1 MEEGESDGK
10 RKDQQAELQ
19 SLVLTLRQYQAQAE
33 TTSQELLAVQQAIGE
48 HEKAIETIKYLKE
61 QKEGDELIV
70 PIGAN
75 SLIYVTLSATDKV
88 IVMIGGGISAEKD
101 PDSSVQYL
109 TSKKA
114 ELENSHRELAGL
126 MQKVEQEAQ
135 KVQARLQA
143 ITSTQDGGRGASL
156 DR

>member
-1 MEEGESDGK
+1 
-10 RKDQQAELQ
+10 
-19 SLVLTLRQYQAQAE
+19 
-33 TTSQELLAVQQAIGE
+33 
-48 HEKAIETIKYLKE
+48 LKE

-109 TSKKA
+109 TSKKT